1 MRTNSVPKGIS
12 RVRRASRVRPI
23 ERRKLKKKKVDA
35 TKKIATDYS
44 YESKLKEPV
53 KNDYLPLKRLFDILS
68 ASGLMVATS
77 PIVLLF
83 GILVKMETPGKM
95 FYTQERVGYMGKRFK
110 VTKLRS
116 MYMDAEKNSGA
127 VWASKNDS
135 RVTKVGKF
143 IRKTRIDELPQLWNV
158 IKGDMSMIGPR
169 PERPELTEKFS
180 REVKDFEQRLRVLPG
195 LTGYAQVHGGYDVTP
210 KEKYKLD
217 KYYMDNISL
226 KEDLKII
233 FETIRVVL
241 TGDGAR

>member
-1 MRTNSVPKGIS
+1 MRSNVPKGIS

-35 TKKIATDYS
+35 TKKITTDYS

-53 KNDYLPLKRLFDILS
+53 KNDYLPLKRLLDILS

-116 MYMDAEKNSGA
+116 MYTDAEKNSGA

-180 REVKDFEQRLRVLPG
+180 KEVKDFEQRLRVLPG
-195 LTGYAQVHGGYDVTP
+195 LTGYAQVHGGHDVTP

>member
-1 MRTNSVPKGIS
+1 MRSNVPKGIS

-53 KNDYLPLKRLFDILS
+53 KNDYLPLKRLLDILS

-116 MYMDAEKNSGA
+116 MYTDAEKNSGA

>member
-12 RVRRASRVRPI
+12 RARRASRVRPI

-53 KNDYLPLKRLFDILS
+53 KNDYLPLKRLLDILS

-116 MYMDAEKNSGA
+116 MYTDAEKNSGA

>member
-1 MRTNSVPKGIS
+1 MKAPKGMSEIHHLN
-12 RVRRASRVRPI
+12 RVRPI
-23 ERRKLKKKKVDA
+23 KRQAMKRKTVQA
-35 TKKIATDYS
+35 TKAVPTNYS
-44 YESKLKEPV
+44 YENKIKDPV
-53 KNDYLPLKRLFDILS
+53 ESDYLPLKRLFDVLS

-83 GILVKMETPGKM
+83 GILVKLETPGSM
-95 FYTQERVGYMGKRFK
+95 FYSQERVGLMGKRFK

-116 MYMDAEKNSGA
+116 MYTDAEKNSGA

-180 REVKDFEQRLRVLPG
+180 KEVEGFEQRLRVLPG
-195 LTGYAQVHGGYDVTP
+195 LSGYAQVHGGYDVTP
-210 KEKYKLD
+210 AEKYQLD
-217 KYYMDNISL
+217 KYYMDHISL
-226 KEDLKII
+226 EEDLKII
-233 FETIRVVL
+233 LDTIRVIL

>member
-1 MRTNSVPKGIS
+1 MRSNVPKGIS

-44 YESKLKEPV
+44 YESKLQEPV

-116 MYMDAEKNSGA
+116 MYTDAEKNSGA

>member
-116 MYMDAEKNSGA
+116 MYTDAEKNSGA

-241 TGDGAR
+241 TGDGGR

>member
-116 MYMDAEKNSGA
+116 MYDGAEKKSGA
-127 VWASKNDS
+127 VWASKDDA

-158 IKGDMSMIGPR
+158 IKGDMK
-169 PERPELTEKFS
+169 KFS
-180 REVKDFEQRLRVLPG
+180 KEVKDFEQRLRVLPG
-195 LTGYAQVHGGYDVTP
+195 LSGYAQVHGGYDVTP
-210 KEKYKLD
+210 EEKYKMD
-217 KYYMDNISL
+217 KHYMDNLSM

>member
-1 MRTNSVPKGIS
+1 MRSNVPKGIS

-35 TKKIATDYS
+35 TKKIATGYS
-44 YESKLKEPV
+44 YESKLQEPV

-116 MYMDAEKNSGA
+116 MYTDAEKNSGA